1 MTEASPCMLNV
12 SMCFYE
18 PQGIGKCCICVFTHS
33 ARLSCNVI
41 IDDVIN
47 HDVNV
52 QEAMGKIC
60 GYVLASFPGLP
71 TSPKFW
77 CCKQ

>member
-33 ARLSCNVI
+33 ARLSCNAI

-60 GYVLASFPGLP
+60 EYV
-71 TSPKFW
+71 
-77 CCKQ
+77 